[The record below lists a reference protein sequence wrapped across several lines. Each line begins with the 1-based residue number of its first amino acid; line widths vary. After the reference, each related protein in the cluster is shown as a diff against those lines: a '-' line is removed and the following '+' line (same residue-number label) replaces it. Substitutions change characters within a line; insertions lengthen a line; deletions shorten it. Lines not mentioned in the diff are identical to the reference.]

1 MTLRRALGLL
11 LAVIMGAG
19 GYAAWVGWQ
28 VKGDLESAE
37 THGRALEAA
46 LRTDDR
52 VAAEEASDR
61 LQRASASARKRTD
74 GPLWRALSHL
84 PVVGDDAEGVRVLSR
99 SMETFSA
106 QAVPPLLETSSLLQ
120 GVSRGQGVH
129 LPTVRALSEP
139 VTAAASALHAATR
152 DVAGVDSAGFVEPLR
167 DPFEEYVDLV
177 AAADRGFGAA
187 TTAVELLPDML
198 GGSGPRDYLIVFQ
211 NNAEVRA
218 SGGLPGAWAHVRTE
232 GGRITLVEQG
242 STADFPERQRPVLS
256 LFPVEREIYGTQLGT
271 YWHDAN
277 FTPHFPR
284 SAELWTAHFEESRP
298 VDLDGV
304 LSLDTVALSYLL
316 KGTGPVSAAGITIDS
331 ENAVDQL
338 LHQTYRDL
346 ADPAAQDARFQAM
359 ALAIF
364 DAVTGEVDSPM
375 DLAAG
380 FGRAG
385 REGRFLV
392 HSFRPEDRERLRGT
406 TVAGELVSESSERP
420 TVDVTFNDATGSKM
434 SYYLRYDVRVR
445 AEACRGGD
453 QRLAGSMRL
462 GSTIAHGEV
471 DDLPDYISGGGFYG
485 TEPGSQL
492 VVARIHGPVDG
503 EVTDVR
509 FDGEPIEVET
519 VELDGRPVAT
529 LVAQLSPT
537 QNVDVTWRMT
547 TGEGQTGD
555 GRVGV
560 TPSIVS
566 GDADSTFA
574 SAC

>member
-11 LAVIMGAG
+11 LAVIVGAG
-19 GYAAWVGWQ
+19 AYAAWVGWQ
-28 VKGDLESAE
+28 VKDDLESAE

-46 LRTDDR
+46 LRADDR

-74 GPLWRALSHL
+74 GALWSALGRL
-84 PVVGDDAEGVRVLSR
+84 PVVGDDAQGVRALAR

-106 QAVPPLLETSSLLQ
+106 QAVPPLLETSSLLE

-129 LPTVRALSEP
+129 LPTIRSLTEP
-139 VTAAASALHAATR
+139 VASAASALESARR
-152 DVAGVDSAGFVEPLR
+152 DVAGVHSAGFVAPFR
-167 DPFEEYVDLV
+167 DPFEEYVELV

-198 GGSGPRDYLIVFQ
+198 GGSDPRDYLIVFQ

-232 GGRITLVEQG
+232 GGRIVLVEQG
-242 STADFPERQRPVLS
+242 STADFPERRRPVLPLS
-256 LFPVEREIYGTQLGT
+256 AVERELYGAQLGT

-277 FTPHFPR
+277 FTPDFPR
-284 SAELWTAHFEESRP
+284 AAALWAAHFEESRP
-298 VDLDGV
+298 VELDGV

-316 KGTGPVSAAGITIDS
+316 KGTGPVSAGGVTIDAG
-331 ENAVDQL
+331 NAVDQL

-346 ADPAAQDARFQAM
+346 TDPAAQDARFQAM
-359 ALAIF
+359 ALAVF

-385 REGRFLV
+385 REGRFLM
-392 HSFRPEDRERLRGT
+392 HSFRSEVQERLTGT
-406 TVAGELVSESSERP
+406 TVAGELLSEPSKRP
-420 TVDVTFNDATGSKM
+420 TVDVTFDDATGSKM

-445 AEACRGGD
+445 AEACGGGD

-471 DDLPDYISGGGFYG
+471 DDLPEYISGGGIYG

-492 VVARIHGPVDG
+492 VVARIYGPIDG

-509 FDGEPIEVET
+509 FDGEPVEVET

-574 SAC
+574 SDC